1 MSMKKQ
7 EKAIIWTFVAT
18 LILSA
23 ASNII
28 NIISYNQLLQSIS
41 FGIVLILDLIL
52 IYLSI
57 KEIKRG
63 NKALGIIVLI
73 VSALDVLTVIL
84 GLIVAGFAASGASL
98 A

>member
-7 EKAIIWTFVAT
+7 EKVIIWTFVAT

-84 GLIVAGFAASGASL
+84 GLIVAGFMASGSI
-98 A
+98 

>member
-1 MSMKKQ
+1 MKKQ

-84 GLIVAGFAASGASL
+84 GLIVAGFMASGSI
-98 A
+98 